1 MLILAATVPVHETSL
16 ANQHFYS
23 TLLGR
28 REGVCKRV
36 RSVRLLKIMDDA
48 LERIYNLFPLHG
60 FYIYICDWASEKGH
74 KICQLC

>member
-16 ANQHFYS
+16 ANQPFYS

-48 LERIYNLFPLHG
+48 SEPIYSLFPLHG
-60 FYIYICDWASEKGH
+60 FYIYIYM
-74 KICQLC
+74 